1 MLLCRMQG
9 AFFSA
14 NATKHSESTP
24 DPMHTIRSKS
34 YCKQL
39 YMHTDRVADLQKR
52 RPALAAVIRYLRG

>member
-39 YMHTDRVADLQKR
+39 YMHTDRVADLQKK
-52 RPALAAVIRYLRG
+52 RPAPVAVIRYLRG